1 MVPVPR
7 WRSIRRLI
15 RLGRL
20 PLPTGALG
28 TFQAIVLGLVQGLS
42 EFLPISS
49 SAHLILVP
57 VLSRW
62 PHQGLMFDVAVH
74 VGTLGAVLAYFRA
87 ELRRMARACLAAL
100 HTGTAGED
108 ARLAGL
114 VVLGTVPVGCAGLVL
129 DALDLWELR
138 TAAAIASA
146 NVGFA
151 LLLWWAD
158 RTGNRSRGEAS
169 LTWRDAAIIGGAQAL
184 ALIPGTSRSG
194 VTITAA
200 LALGLDRRAAA
211 RFSFLLSIPVIA
223 AAGLLKAVEA
233 LDTPGAV
240 EWRVLAIGVAV
251 SALSAYLTIHVFLR
265 LMERIG
271 LLPFV
276 LYRLILGALL
286 FVFVV

>member
-1 MVPVPR
+1 M
-7 WRSIRRLI
+7 
-15 RLGRL
+15 
-20 PLPTGALG
+20 
-28 TFQAIVLGLVQGLS
+28 LGLVQGLG

-57 VLSRW
+57 VLLGW
-62 PHQGLMFDVAVH
+62 PLQGLTFDVAVH

-87 ELRRMARACLAAL
+87 ELWRMARACLATL
-100 HTGTAGED
+100 HTGRADED

-114 VVLGTVPVGCAGLVL
+114 VVLGTLPVGCAGLIV
-129 DALDLWELR
+129 DALNPGGLR

-158 RTGNRSRGEAS
+158 RTGKRKRGEAS

-184 ALIPGTSRSG
+184 ALIPGASRSG

-223 AAGLLKAVEA
+223 AAGLLRMTEA
-233 LDTPGAV
+233 LDAPGTVDWKA
-240 EWRVLAIGVAV
+240 LTIGVTV

-286 FVFVV
+286 FLFVV

>member
-1 MVPVPR
+1 M
-7 WRSIRRLI
+7 
-15 RLGRL
+15 
-20 PLPTGALG
+20 
-28 TFQAIVLGLVQGLS
+28 LGLVQGLG

-57 VLSRW
+57 VLLGW
-62 PHQGLMFDVAVH
+62 PRQGLTFDVAVH
-74 VGTLGAVLAYFRA
+74 VGTLGAVLVYFRA
-87 ELRRMARACLAAL
+87 ELWRMARACVAAL
-100 HTGTAGED
+100 HTGSADED

-114 VVLGTVPVGCAGLVL
+114 VVLGTLPVGCAGLVL
-129 DALDLWELR
+129 DALDPGGLR
-138 TAAAIASA
+138 TATVIASA

-158 RTGNRSRGEAS
+158 RTGKRKRGEAS
-169 LTWRDAAIIGGAQAL
+169 LTWRDAAVIGGAQAL
-184 ALIPGTSRSG
+184 ALMPGASRSG

-200 LALGLDRRAAA
+200 LMLGLDRRAAA

-223 AAGLLKAVEA
+223 AAGLLRTAEA
-233 LDTPGAV
+233 LDAPGAV
-240 EWRVLAIGVAV
+240 DWKTLAIGVTV

-276 LYRLILGALL
+276 LYRLILGSLL
-286 FVFVV
+286 FLFVV